1 MKETKRQMES
11 KINEKR
17 QEDKEEIKN
26 DRQKLMNKMD
36 ERK

>member
-11 KINEKR
+11 KINKKR
-17 QEDKEEIKN
+17 QEDREEIKN